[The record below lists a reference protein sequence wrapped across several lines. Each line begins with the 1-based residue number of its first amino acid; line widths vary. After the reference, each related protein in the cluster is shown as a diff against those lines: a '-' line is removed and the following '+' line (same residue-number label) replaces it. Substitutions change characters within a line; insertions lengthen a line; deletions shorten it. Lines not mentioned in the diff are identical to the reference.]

1 MSFLR
6 SDLSHASALGRLNFP
21 RLVWIG
27 GCDTNSIRYI
37 DKLSLDMQFIDV
49 CPCDNFLHQLEAV
62 LSISNIAILVA
73 LEYRVSYHFFCCKF
87 LGVEK

>member
-21 RLVWIG
+21 HVWF

-73 LEYRVSYHFFCCKF
+73 LEYRVSYHFFISSAVNF
-87 LGVEK
+87 